1 MFDVGFSEMLVI
13 GIVALVV
20 IGPER
25 LPKVA
30 RTLGV
35 LFGRL
40 QRYVAQVKSDIGR
53 EMEMADLDKM
63 KTEFQDA
70 ARSFKTSVESK
81 GAEVEREI
89 RDAQAAIERDLDAQK
104 PPAPTLEP
112 DMAFTPPSHEPAAD
126 AALPA
131 PSASDTPP
139 SPQLE
144 LGIEPPPPT
153 APRDRAPG

>member
-1 MFDVGFSEMLVI
+1 MFDIGFSELLVI

-40 QRYVAQVKSDIGR
+40 QRYVTQVKSDISR
-53 EMEMADLDKM
+53 EMEMAELNKV
-63 KTEFQDA
+63 KTEFESA
-70 ARSFKTSVESK
+70 ARSFKTDMETK

-89 RDAQAAIERDLDAQK
+89 REAQATIERDLDAAK
-104 PPAPTLEP
+104 PPSATLEP
-112 DMAFTPPSHEPAAD
+112 EFPPPAA
-126 AALPA
+126 PSPEA
-131 PSASDTPP
+131 PSA
-139 SPQLE
+139 QLE
-144 LGIEPPPPT
+144 LGIDST
-153 APRDRAPG
+153 APSTQPRDRAAG

>member
-1 MFDVGFSEMLVI
+1 MFDIGFSELMVI

-40 QRYVAQVKSDIGR
+40 QRYVTQVKSDISR
-53 EMEMADLDKM
+53 EMELAELGKV
-63 KTEFQDA
+63 KSEFENA
-70 ARSFKTSVESK
+70 ARSFQSDVESK
-81 GAEVEREI
+81 AAETEREL
-89 RDAQAAIERDLDAQK
+89 RDAQTSIEQSLVSE
-104 PPAPTLEP
+104 PPAGEP
-112 DMAFTPPSHEPAAD
+112 STAPSVAA
-126 AALPA
+126 AAESPA
-131 PSASDTPP
+131 PPQQP

-144 LGIEPPPPT
+144 LGIEEPQDWKHRKPSSPT
-153 APRDRAPG
+153 